1 MRILPISA
9 LGRVA
14 VALDAVALV
23 VLVVLGIVGTPLIAV
38 TVGAVLA
45 LVAVIRGE
53 RALLAWV
60 ALALIVVPLLL
71 PVAEITG
78 LIE

>member
-38 TVGAVLA
+38 TAGAVLA

-60 ALALIVVPLLL
+60 ALSLIVVPLLL